1 MLHSPLTEA
10 ARADRAD
17 RRSPATQ
24 IVALDDRRRDRG
36 EGDPQPGAG
45 PIVAALLRLAPRER
59 EVATVVHT
67 HGMLT
72 ANEARAHLVKPLS
85 NSAIRS
91 MLTRLEA
98 KGILRKRKTGN
109 KFLFGPALPDR
120 QLRDRALRRLCDD
133 YFDGSLMD
141 AAVALFALAEAA
153 QSDSAS
159 AC

>member
-1 MLHSPLTEA
+1 VLHSPLTETALVDRHAPA
-10 ARADRAD
+10 A
-17 RRSPATQ
+17 Q
-24 IVALDDRRRDRG
+24 IVALDARRRDRG
-36 EGDPQPGAG
+36 EGDPQPGPGA
-45 PIVAALLRLAPRER
+45 AALIRLAPRER
-59 EVATVVHT
+59 EVATIIYT

-72 ANEARAHLVKPLS
+72 ANEARAYLLKPLS

-98 KGILRKRKTGN
+98 KGILRKRKAGN
-109 KFLFGPALPDR
+109 KFLFGPVMPGR

-133 YFDGSLMD
+133 YFGGSLMD

-153 QSDSAS
+153 ESEGAS

>member
-1 MLHSPLTEA
+1 MLHSPVTET
-10 ARADRAD
+10 ARADRA
-17 RRSPATQ
+17 SPAAQ
-24 IVALDDRRRDRG
+24 IVAFDAGRRDRG
-36 EGDPQPGAG
+36 EGEPQPGPAA
-45 PIVAALLRLAPRER
+45 AALVRLAPRER
-59 EVATVVHT
+59 EVATIVYT

-72 ANEARAHLVKPLS
+72 ANEARAYLAKPLS

-98 KGILRKRKTGN
+98 KGILRKRKAGN
-109 KFLFGPALPDR
+109 KFLFGPVMPDR

-133 YFDGSLMD
+133 YFGGSLID

-153 QSDSAS
+153 ESEGAS